1 MSKIQKIM
9 PCLWFDSDAEEAVS
23 FYSSLFKSSK
33 ILNTT
38 KYNEVGYEIHG
49 KKAGTVLTIR
59 FSLDG
64 CEFLALNGGPQFKFN
79 PSISFFVNCSTQ
91 KEIDDLWENLL
102 KGGQVL
108 MELGKYPFSER
119 FGWVQDRF
127 GLSWQLNLGERKQK
141 ITPFIMYVGEQHGK
155 AEGATEAQRE
165 DNRCGEEGVEGGS
178 ENRRDVVVR
187 RRELVR
193 VGAREIAVS
202 EEPGRVDRLVRVA
215 HHRPT
220 DGPRQQDHRGEQRD
234 EYHDTHAGRDG
245 SGEPAPNARRG
256 RAIDAQHLE
265 RDGTSPAPSCLS
277 HWESAV
283 RAMGSLGSRARG
295 LGSARGRN

>member
-102 KGGQVL
+102 KGGKVL
-108 MELGKYPFSER
+108 MELGKYTFSER
-119 FGWVQDRF
+119 FGWVQDSF

-155 AEGATEAQRE
+155 AEGAMNFYMSLFENSRVINVSRYGA
-165 DNRCGEEGVEGGS
+165 GEEGMKGTVKHAIFMLDGQEFMVMDSNGPHQFSFNEAISLCVECKDQDEIDYYWENLSKGGEKGQCGWLKDKYGVSWQTTS
-178 ENRRDVVVR
+178 EFM
-187 RRELVR
+187 
-193 VGAREIAVS
+193 S
-202 EEPGRVDRLVRVA
+202 EKMLCDPD
-215 HHRPT
+215 
-220 DGPRQQDHRGEQRD
+220 
-234 EYHDTHAGRDG
+234 
-245 SGEPAPNARRG
+245 
-256 RAIDAQHLE
+256 LE
-265 RDGTSPAPSCLS
+265 K
-277 HWESAV
+277 
-283 RAMGSLGSRARG
+283 
-295 LGSARGRN
+295 SARVMEAILKMTKIDIKKLQDAYKGK

>member
-155 AEGATEAQRE
+155 AEGAMNFYMSLFENSRVINVSRYGA
-165 DNRCGEEGVEGGS
+165 GEEGMKGTVKHAIFMLDGQEFMVMDSNGPHQFSFNEAISLCVECKDQDEIDYYWENLSKDGEKGQCGWLKDRYGVSWQTTS
-178 ENRRDVVVR
+178 E
-187 RRELVR
+187 LM
-193 VGAREIAVS
+193 S
-202 EEPGRVDRLVRVA
+202 EKMLCDPD
-215 HHRPT
+215 PKK
-220 DGPRQQDHRGEQRD
+220 
-234 EYHDTHAGRDG
+234 
-245 SGEPAPNARRG
+245 
-256 RAIDAQHLE
+256 
-265 RDGTSPAPSCLS
+265 
-277 HWESAV
+277 
-283 RAMGSLGSRARG
+283 
-295 LGSARGRN
+295 SARVMEAILKMTKIDIKKLQDAYKGK